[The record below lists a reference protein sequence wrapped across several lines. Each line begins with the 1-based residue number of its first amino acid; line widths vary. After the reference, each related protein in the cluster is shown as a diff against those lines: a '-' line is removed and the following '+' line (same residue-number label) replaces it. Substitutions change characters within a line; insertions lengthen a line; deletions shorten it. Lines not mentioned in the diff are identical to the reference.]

1 MYQDSIVIL
10 FLKMSTVRSAFD
22 FNDYLTQRIS
32 LYPYVQIKTTGE
44 SSLRKEATI
53 SSNP

>member
-1 MYQDSIVIL
+1 
-10 FLKMSTVRSAFD
+10 
-22 FNDYLTQRIS
+22 
-32 LYPYVQIKTTGE
+32 VQIKTTDE